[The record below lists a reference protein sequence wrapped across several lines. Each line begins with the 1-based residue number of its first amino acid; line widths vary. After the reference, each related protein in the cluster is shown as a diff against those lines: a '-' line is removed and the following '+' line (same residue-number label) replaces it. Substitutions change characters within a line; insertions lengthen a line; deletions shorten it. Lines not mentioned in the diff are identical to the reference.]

1 VRQILVVEDA
11 FVSNLLRAILQRAG
25 HCVTCESA
33 AEASGRLRS
42 GNVDLLITNTPA
54 TFAEFG
60 RTVPLLYLAAFPNPE
75 AAADFERW
83 LALRKPFQTTE
94 LLAQTGRLLGT
105 V

>member
-1 VRQILVVEDA
+1 M
-11 FVSNLLRAILQRAG
+11 
-25 HCVTCESA
+25 CESPA
-33 AEASGRLRS
+33 AATGRLRA

-60 RTVPLLYLAAFPNPE
+60 QMVPLLYLAAFPDPE

-83 LALRKPFQTTE
+83 LALSKPFQTTQ
-94 LLAQTGRLLGT
+94 LLVQAGCLLGM